1 MSTSTP
7 ADNSARDQLLRQFK
21 SNLANA
27 GSTPTA
33 AASAGETLAAQGFA
47 LQATE
52 GAGVE
57 ALERVGAEGGDQP
70 RQQQTEYLVVVGN
83 VTRSTVF
90 SQLGVVFAR
99 TGSQEPEIVQATNVG
114 PGQGVEFHLG
124 SCSALQGYIVALSV
138 GANDPV
144 QIIPAPPEVMT
155 PQLASQI
162 NPADPGPCVD
172 QWPIGDA

>member
-7 ADNSARDQLLRQFK
+7 AGDSARDQLLRQFK

-33 AASAGETLAAQGFA
+33 AASAGQSLTTQGFA
-47 LQATE
+47 LQAAE
-52 GAGVE
+52 SVAVE

-70 RQQQTEYLVVVGN
+70 EQRQTAYLVVVGN

-90 SQLGVVFAR
+90 SQLIVAFAR
-99 TGSQEPEIVQATNVG
+99 TGSQEPEVIGTTNVG
-114 PGQGVEFHLG
+114 PGQGVEFNLG

-144 QIIPAPPEVMT
+144 QIIPAPPDVMT
-155 PQLASQI
+155 PQLAGQL
-162 NPADPGPCVD
+162 NPADPGPCND